1 MSKKNSIQLSFHGTF
16 SFKSPEVSLMTKT
29 LKVSAEN
36 GEKVDKDKL
45 MELTGL
51 GNEKVLR
58 VKSWAKRSGLTDGT
72 RPTPEG
78 QTILTHDPNLNHPAT
93 HWLIHLHLS
102 HSDQSIQPIDNPS
115 TLGGWSE
122 FTFNFL
128 PQHPQFTEADLIQH
142 FSHTYPD
149 DSYKTIQKNTRILLR
164 TYTDDTA
171 LAAAKILTFNGHT
184 YHRNPEHLPQPY
196 TLGYL
201 LAKIWQR
208 DHSDKTSIILDHL
221 TQNPTGLAPIL
232 GIPPNRLTREI
243 DRLDSQGILDQ
254 RLAVSPAQLIRKWD
268 NPIELLERAYTHD
281 QYR

>member
-1 MSKKNSIQLSFHGTF
+1 MPQKIKLSFHSTF
-16 SFKSPEVSLMTKT
+16 AFKQAEIRTLLNVASEDKGLDDSPENLQIR
-29 LKVSAEN
+29 
-36 GEKVDKDKL
+36 
-45 MELTGL
+45 TGF
-51 GNEKVLR
+51 GNKKIGPM
-58 VKSWAKRSGLTDGT
+58 KSWAKRSGLTDGT

-171 LAAAKILTFNGHT
+171 LAAAKILTFDGHT

-268 NPIELLERAYTHD
+268 NPIELLERAYTDD

>member
-1 MSKKNSIQLSFHGTF
+1 MPQKIKLSFHSTF
-16 SFKSPEVSLMTKT
+16 AFKQAEIRTLLNVASEDKGLDDSPENLQIR
-29 LKVSAEN
+29 
-36 GEKVDKDKL
+36 
-45 MELTGL
+45 TGF
-51 GNEKVLR
+51 GNKKIGPM
-58 VKSWAKRSGLTDGT
+58 KSWAKRSGLTDGT

-171 LAAAKILTFNGHT
+171 LAAAKILTFDGHT

-243 DRLDSQGILDQ
+243 DQLDSQGILDQ

-268 NPIELLERAYTHD
+268 NPIELLEHAYTHD